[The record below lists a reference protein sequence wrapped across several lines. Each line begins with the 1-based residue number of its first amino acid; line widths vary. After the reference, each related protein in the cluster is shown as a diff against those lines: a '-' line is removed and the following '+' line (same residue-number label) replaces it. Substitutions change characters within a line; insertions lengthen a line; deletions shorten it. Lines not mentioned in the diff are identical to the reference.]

1 MFSSR
6 DGGALRRPRAPT
18 GDSRV
23 RLSSLSLL
31 SGLSVATNGSG
42 GSSNTVTQNSYN
54 KSRQK
59 SRSKQKRHKKQFSSE
74 VVAEPLK
81 MDVFEYLDIGDTR
94 RSSRS
99 DLASPD
105 EDSPSNVEGLKHQN
119 ARSNVPTSDT
129 SEEPESEPEK
139 FYRSLSDS
147 GISMG
152 SASSLVPFVPDSPA
166 AKRLSIVQ
174 EETLSPASHGS
185 NLPLTQTPWL
195 WSMYCPSPPPV
206 VPVSIAPVTI
216 PEGQQCSHRRC
227 PPSEPLELN
236 PSTATTSKPDD
247 VSSQPQCFRLFT
259 KLSNRHILEMQDEL
273 ADMEDELELLDSEL
287 ELVDRD
293 RTLLPD
299 RASFLS
305 ARRLQLLQESA
316 VKLESYYRRL
326 KLIDELKVA
335 SEPAS
340 MEKTSLYTRWLSR
353 TLQPSYRA
361 SRLIGSDLHN
371 LSLRGSTTR
380 SRAGNPTYLTI
391 TNFLIPLLLYKLIR
405 GILNRLIVLALAIVI
420 GNMVKEK
427 YRMPHGAHDRLLV
440 ILFASVSTA
449 AVFL

>member
-6 DGGALRRPRAPT
+6 DGGARRRPRAPT
-18 GDSRV
+18 DDSRV
-23 RLSSLSLL
+23 RLSSFPLL
-31 SGLSVATNGSG
+31 SGLTVATNGSG

-59 SRSKQKRHKKQFSSE
+59 SRSKQKRHKKQFPSE

-81 MDVFEYLDIGDTR
+81 MDVFEYLDSGDTR
-94 RSSRS
+94 RSSIT

-105 EDSPSNVEGLKHQN
+105 SDSRSNGEGMKHQN

-129 SEEPESEPEK
+129 SEAPESEPEK
-139 FYRSLSDS
+139 FYRTLSDS
-147 GISMG
+147 EISMG
-152 SASSLVPFVPDSPA
+152 SASSLFPLFPDSPA
-166 AKRLSIVQ
+166 TKRLSIVQ
-174 EETLSPASHGS
+174 EETLSPAIHGS
-185 NLPLTQTPWL
+185 NLPLTQTQWL

-206 VPVSIAPVTI
+206 VPVSTAPVII
-216 PEGQQCSHRRC
+216 PEGQQCSYRRC

-236 PSTATTSKPDD
+236 PSTATTSEPDD

-259 KLSNRHILEMQDEL
+259 KLSNRHLLEMQDEL

-305 ARRLQLLQESA
+305 ARRHQLLQELA

-335 SEPAS
+335 SEPTS
-340 MEKTSLYTRWLSR
+340 MEKTFVYTRWLSR

-361 SRLIGSDLHN
+361 SRLTGPDLHN

-380 SRAGNPTYLTI
+380 SGAGNPTYLTI

-405 GILNRLIVLALAIVI
+405 DVLNRLIVLALAIVI

-427 YRMPHGAHDRLLV
+427 YRMPNGAHDRLLV